1 MRSSS
6 NGDWKSKSMELSDC
20 PRTLSSEKVLGL
32 KTEIQGML
40 VKWKLVGKGE
50 WSRRRG
56 GRLTRR
62 QRLSTNDSESQ
73 VFTDKHALIFQDME
87 QNLSRHH
94 FALPGKFMEYI

>member
-1 MRSSS
+1 M
-6 NGDWKSKSMELSDC
+6 KFSDC

-50 WSRRRG
+50 WRRG
-56 GRLTRR
+56 ERLTRR

-73 VFTDKHALIFQDME
+73 VFADKHALIFQDME

-94 FALPGKFMEYI
+94 FALPVKFMEYI